1 MGLTILI
8 GTLAAFGAFFV
19 GFALMGWLLGS
30 SRGFR
35 LVYFPA
41 ADPAAGLFRYRMLR
55 GLGLLT
61 CPLVMADTALSP
73 EEKAWL
79 VKKFPVSDSAPRRSW
94 RRFSGRRKIPF
105 DRT

>member
-1 MGLTILI
+1 MGLTIFM
-8 GTLAAFGAFFV
+8 GTLAAFGAFFA

-79 VKKFPVSDSAPRRSW
+79 VKKFPGIRFCSPEELAEILRQEADSL
-94 RRFSGRRKIPF
+94 
-105 DRT
+105 

>member
-30 SRGFR
+30 SGGFR
-35 LVYFPA
+35 LVSFPA

-79 VKKFPVSDSAPRRSW
+79 VKKFPGIRFCSPEELAEILRQEEDSL
-94 RRFSGRRKIPF
+94 
-105 DRT
+105 

>member
-1 MGLTILI
+1 M
-8 GTLAAFGAFFV
+8 GTLAVFGAFFV

-30 SRGFR
+30 GGGFR
-35 LVYFPA
+35 LIYFPA

-73 EEKAWL
+73 EEKAWI
-79 VKKFPVSDSAPRRSW
+79 VKKFPGIRFCSPEELAEILRQEEDSL
-94 RRFSGRRKIPF
+94 
-105 DRT
+105 

>member
-19 GFALMGWLLGS
+19 GFALMGWVLGS

-55 GLGLLT
+55 GLGLLS
-61 CPLVMADTALSP
+61 CPLLIAGSSLSP
-73 EEKAWL
+73 EEKRCL
-79 VKKFPVSDSAPRRSW
+79 TNRFPGVRFCSPEELAEILRQEEDSL
-94 RRFSGRRKIPF
+94 
-105 DRT
+105 

>member
-8 GTLAAFGAFFV
+8 GTLAAFGAFFA
-19 GFALMGWLLGS
+19 GFALVGWLLGS

-61 CPLVMADTALSP
+61 CPLVIEGCTLSA

-79 VKKFPVSDSAPRRSW
+79 MKKFPGIRFCSPEELAEILRQEEDSL
-94 RRFSGRRKIPF
+94 
-105 DRT
+105 

>member
-19 GFALMGWLLGS
+19 GFALLGWLLGS
-30 SRGFR
+30 CRGFR
-35 LVYFPA
+35 LIYFPA

-61 CPLVMADTALSP
+61 CPLMMADFTLSP

-79 VKKFPVSDSAPRRSW
+79 VNKFPGIRFCSPEELAEILRQEEDSL
-94 RRFSGRRKIPF
+94 
-105 DRT
+105 

>member
-79 VKKFPVSDSAPRRSW
+79 VKKIPGIRFCSPEELSEMLRQEADSL
-94 RRFSGRRKIPF
+94 
-105 DRT
+105 

>member
-1 MGLTILI
+1 MGLTIFM
-8 GTLAAFGAFFV
+8 GTLAAFGAFFA

-79 VKKFPVSDSAPRRSW
+79 VKKFPGIRFCSPEELAEILRQEEDSL
-94 RRFSGRRKIPF
+94 
-105 DRT
+105 

>member
-1 MGLTILI
+1 
-8 GTLAAFGAFFV
+8 
-19 GFALMGWLLGS
+19 MGWLVGR

-61 CPLVMADTALSP
+61 CPLVMADTASSP

-79 VKKFPVSDSAPRRSW
+79 VKKIPGSRCCSPEELAEMLRQEADSL
-94 RRFSGRRKIPF
+94 
-105 DRT
+105 

>member
-55 GLGLLT
+55 GLGLLS
-61 CPLVMADTALSP
+61 CPLLIAGSSLSP
-73 EEKAWL
+73 EEKRCL
-79 VKKFPVSDSAPRRSW
+79 TNRFPGVRFCSPEELAEILRQEEDSL
-94 RRFSGRRKIPF
+94 
-105 DRT
+105 

>member
-1 MGLTILI
+1 MGLTIFM
-8 GTLAAFGAFFV
+8 GTLAAFGAFFAC
-19 GFALMGWLLGS
+19 FALMGWLLGS

-79 VKKFPVSDSAPRRSW
+79 VKKFPGIRFCSPEELAEILRQEEDSL
-94 RRFSGRRKIPF
+94 
-105 DRT
+105 

>member
-1 MGLTILI
+1 MGLTILM
-8 GTLAAFGAFFV
+8 GSLAALGVFFG

-35 LVYFPA
+35 LVYFPK
-41 ADPAAGLFRYRMLR
+41 ADPGAGLFRYRMLR

-61 CPLVMADTALSP
+61 CPMVVADCSLSP

-79 VKKFPVSDSAPRRSW
+79 MKKFPGI
-94 RRFSGRRKIPF
+94 RFCSSQELSEILRQEADCI
-105 DRT
+105 